1 MIEAAEF
8 ATPIQRE
15 LYDHYREIHL
25 KFFPLPPVFPRSIEP
40 PALPAA
46 PQQPCAQAVLEAL
59 PPAPRLPPDKAI
71 GIAQTQLRMKVIR
84 RVVCESYA
92 ISRDT
97 LMSARRTNDIVR
109 PRHVYCYLASR
120 LTKASLPQFARSL
133 DQDHTTVMHAIKR
146 TEARI
151 TIDREFAEHVRQL
164 EARVR
169 NQFGENHRP
178 RGCIGRYV
186 VHAAVADYFL
196 LGWMHAANLNE
207 YAALMIWPCSCPFV
221 EPRQ

>member
-8 ATPIQRE
+8 ATPTQRE

-25 KFFPLPPVFPRSIEP
+25 KFFPRPPTFPRSIEP
-40 PALPAA
+40 PPPP
-46 PQQPCAQAVLEAL
+46 PQPEAQSVLETL
-59 PPAPRLPPDKAI
+59 PPAPRLPPSEAI
-71 GIAQTQLRMKVIR
+71 SIAQTRLRMKVIR

-92 ISRDT
+92 ISKDA
-97 LMSARRTNDIVR
+97 LVCARRTSEIVR
-109 PRHVYCYLASR
+109 PRHVYCFLASR
-120 LTKASLPQFARSL
+120 LTKASLPQIGRSL

-151 TIDREFAEHVRQL
+151 TMDREFAEHMRAL
-164 EARVR
+164 EARIR
-169 NQFGENHRP
+169 SQFGEKRQA

-186 VHAAVADYFL
+186 VHEAVADYFL
-196 LGWMHAANLNE
+196 LGWMWAANLNE

-221 EPRQ
+221 EPKQ

>member
-1 MIEAAEF
+1 MIEAAQF
-8 ATPIQRE
+8 TTPTQRE

-25 KFFPLPPVFPRSIEP
+25 KFFPRPPVFPHSIEP
-40 PALPAA
+40 PSP
-46 PQQPCAQAVLEAL
+46 PPKPDAQAILEAL

-97 LMSARRTNDIVR
+97 LMSARRTCEIVR
-109 PRHVYCYLASR
+109 PRHVYSYLAAR
-120 LTKASLPQFARSL
+120 LTKASLPQIGRSL

-151 TIDREFAEHVRQL
+151 TIDREFAEHMRAL
-164 EARVR
+164 EARIR
-169 NQFGENHRP
+169 NQFGEKPKP

-186 VHAAVADYFL
+186 AHDAVADYFL
-196 LGWMHAANLNE
+196 LGWMWAANLNE

-221 EPRQ
+221 EPKQ